1 MNQNLYDLM
10 EDNPVIAAVSDMEG
24 LKTCC
29 GIEEIKVVFIL
40 FGDICNI
47 SSIVGRLRES
57 NKTPI
62 VHIDLVKGLDS
73 KEIAVDFIK
82 DYVKAEGIISTK
94 PFLIKRARE
103 LSLCTVLRI
112 FLLDSMA
119 LANIQTG
126 GKGNLPHKNRA
137 RERDR
142 EVPVITLYHG
152 RPRG

>member
-57 NKTPI
+57 NKTPSYI
-62 VHIDLVKGLDS
+62 
-73 KEIAVDFIK
+73 
-82 DYVKAEGIISTK
+82 
-94 PFLIKRARE
+94 LI
-103 LSLCTVLRI
+103 L
-112 FLLDSMA
+112 
-119 LANIQTG
+119 
-126 GKGNLPHKNRA
+126 
-137 RERDR
+137 
-142 EVPVITLYHG
+142 
-152 RPRG
+152 